1 MAKAMDTNLR
11 ERQAMHEVT
20 NRLTQTFGTVY
31 SPEVVTRT
39 VTTIHHRFDD
49 KPIRDFV
56 PVLVER
62 FAREEL
68 RAPADG

>member
-1 MAKAMDTNLR
+1 MDTMVR

-20 NRLTQTFGTVY
+20 DRLTKAFGPAY
-31 SPEVVTRT
+31 SPEQVTQT

-62 FAREEL
+62 LAREKL
-68 RAPADG
+68 RAPTED